1 MFVAKVIGTVVAT
14 RKDENLVGLK
24 LMVLQPLDATQK
36 PCGQT
41 LVAID
46 SVGAGVG
53 ETVLVVRGSPAR
65 LVAQNNAA
73 PVDAAIVGIIDYM
86 ETED

>member
-14 RKDENLVGLK
+14 RKDENLTGLK
-24 LMVLQPLDATQK
+24 LLVIQPLDSKEQAY
-36 PCGQT
+36 GQT

-53 ETVLVVRGSPAR
+53 EMVLVVRGSPAR
-65 LVAQNNAA
+65 LVARNDAS

-86 ETED
+86 ETVD

>member
-1 MFVAKVIGTVVAT
+1 MFVAKVVGTVVAT

-24 LMVLQPLDATQK
+24 LMVVQPLNSQEQAD
-36 PCGQT
+36 GQT
-41 LVAID
+41 LVAVD

-65 LVAQNNAA
+65 AVLQNSKA
-73 PVDAAIVGIIDYM
+73 PVDASIVGIVDEM
-86 ETED
+86 QKEG